1 MFTGIIQAIGNV
13 RATESKGGD
22 SRLRFAVGDLRFD
35 QLSLGDSIAVN
46 GACLTV
52 TALNDGEF
60 VADVSQ
66 ETLGL
71 TTLGELAVGDRVN
84 LEPSLT
90 LTTLLGGH
98 LVSGHI
104 DGIGKV
110 ASIGRDARSTRVSID
125 LPESLVRY
133 VARKGSIAVDGT
145 SLTVNDISGAR
156 LEVNIVPH
164 TQEATIMGEYE
175 IGTRVNLE
183 VDLIARY
190 LERLIDLPAQGATD

>member
-1 MFTGIIQAIGNV
+1 MFTGIIQAIGKV

-60 VADVSQ
+60 AADVSQ

-71 TTLGELAVGDRVN
+71 TTLGELVVGDRVN

-104 DGIGKV
+104 DGIGQV

-156 LEVNIVPH
+156 LGVNIVPH
-164 TQEATIMGEYE
+164 TLEATIMGEYE
-175 IGTRVNLE
+175 SGTRVNLE

-190 LERLIDLPAQGATD
+190 LERLIDLPAKADTD